1 MNNKW
6 MTVTI
11 IMVIVWL
18 YLGNLGFSQQVK
30 NDNDFSA
37 STIVISKDLSQ
48 LSQAEQAVLQM
59 LVEEVEKRT
68 TIELTTTVKWPDSS
82 TPVIA
87 VGIASS
93 FTNKGPFNQ
102 LKVKSST
109 KDSEGFNIKLINDGR
124 KAPTVFIIGN
134 DTRGILFGVGYFI
147 RKISMQPGKVLVPDD
162 LNIDTHPLV
171 ALRGHQ
177 LGYRPK
183 PNAYDGLT
191 EDMWEQYIRDL
202 AVFGTNA
209 VELVPPIID
218 DAATSPMFPL
228 PQMAMMIKM
237 EKILEKY
244 GLNVWIWYPEMFGDY
259 TKPEVVEKSL
269 EDNRQIF
276 SQLPRIDALSVPGG
290 DPGFQ
295 PPKILFN
302 YLEKEA
308 RLLHQFHPEAEMWV
322 SPHITEPVWLEGVVF
337 GPQQRESLDDLRAK
351 VPKRYKMCF
360 YSSGKYWIFEYNVLS
375 FVFRML
381 ILVLPII
388 F

>member
-1 MNNKW
+1 MKKIMNNKRI
-6 MTVTI
+6 TVTI
-11 IMVIVWL
+11 IMAIVWL

-48 LSQAEQAVLQM
+48 LSQAEQAALQM

-87 VGIASS
+87 IGIASS

-102 LKVKSST
+102 LKVESST
-109 KDSEGFNIKLINDGR
+109 KDAEGFNIKLINDGR

-134 DTRGILFGVGYFI
+134 DTRGMLFGVGYFL

-183 PNAYDGLT
+183 TNAYDGLT

-202 AVFGTNA
+202 AVFGTNT
-209 VELVPPIID
+209 VELVPPFTD
-218 DAATSPMFPL
+218 DALTSPMFPL
-228 PQMAMMIKM
+228 PQM
-237 EKILEKY
+237 
-244 GLNVWIWYPEMFGDY
+244 
-259 TKPEVVEKSL
+259 
-269 EDNRQIF
+269 
-276 SQLPRIDALSVPGG
+276 
-290 DPGFQ
+290 
-295 PPKILFN
+295 
-302 YLEKEA
+302 
-308 RLLHQFHPEAEMWV
+308 
-322 SPHITEPVWLEGVVF
+322 
-337 GPQQRESLDDLRAK
+337 
-351 VPKRYKMCF
+351 
-360 YSSGKYWIFEYNVLS
+360 
-375 FVFRML
+375 
-381 ILVLPII
+381 
-388 F
+388 